1 MEKKW
6 RECKYYLRSCKKIYN
21 LGGYRKE
28 KGCEWRRSQ
37 KSRQGQQGSE
47 SISCF
52 NRQINKERYH
62 LFSFLSPWKPD
73 VPKFMSISRCEYSVV
88 CRKDIT
94 QCNIE
99 RCFSQ
104 FSHIHIR
111 VEKILYMWFFAIGFG
126 NVETVFFFSRKMIKG
141 RWFFPVNYLM

>member
-1 MEKKW
+1 MSEADPEVKKGQHSS
-6 RECKYYLRSCKKIYN
+6 ESNYYL
-21 LGGYRKE
+21 
-28 KGCEWRRSQ
+28 
-37 KSRQGQQGSE
+37 
-47 SISCF
+47 

-62 LFSFLSPWKPD
+62 LLPSLSPWKTN

-111 VEKILYMWFFAIGFG
+111 VEKILYM
-126 NVETVFFFSRKMIKG
+126 
-141 RWFFPVNYLM
+141 